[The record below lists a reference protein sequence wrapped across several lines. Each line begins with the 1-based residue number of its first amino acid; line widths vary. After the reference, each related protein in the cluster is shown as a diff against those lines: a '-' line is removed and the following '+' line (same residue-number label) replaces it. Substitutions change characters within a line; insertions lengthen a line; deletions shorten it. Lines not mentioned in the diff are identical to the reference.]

1 MDGVITESSTLGR
14 KGHLVREHG
23 AHHAIDIDDRSLD
36 KNGFA
41 PCYRGLSCSN
51 KVIIQRLIKP
61 MILRFRA
68 VHLGA
73 LINDRRFD

>member
-1 MDGVITESSTLGR
+1 MVSSPSPLTLGR
-14 KGHLVREHG
+14 KVTVREHG

-36 KNGFA
+36 ENGFA
-41 PCYRGLSCSN
+41 PCYRGLGGSDE
-51 KVIIQRLIKP
+51 IIVQRLIES